1 MTDAYRTALR
11 CVERGWPVSPEI
23 IKQLSEQQ
31 LRSLLYTH
39 EQVVSMCLIGTMNP
53 GGEPSGEPGLQL
65 IEEGE

>member
-23 IKQLSEQQ
+23 IKQLNNEQ

-39 EQVVSMCLIGTMNP
+39 EQVVSMCLIGMMTP
-53 GGEPSGEPGLQL
+53 GWQPSGEAGLQL